1 MKFKINKANLN
12 SEHPKTNTID
22 QEPAERP
29 TLPTGPFK
37 PGEEERQG
45 SLLLFVPRN
54 PIGEVIDKMTGGYG
68 YSHLAID
75 CGEVDLPTGKRV
87 MIEATPALGVHTAF
101 QDQYGKRKFIR
112 IPLGKTGID
121 VDRYCDCIRSKLGE
135 KYSDEEILTLGL
147 VENPAKQICS
157 DLATV
162 CLPKEMLVSMARYYQ
177 AGFLHHLSLVL
188 VYGRLNKNFHLF
200 ISPNG
205 FSEYFGVP
213 KGTEL
218 DGPDQLAEPVLP
230 HQRMSTRRKT
240 NLWAVG
246 IAALCGLALLWLFK
260 KHYFSATRDDM

>member
-1 MKFKINKANLN
+1 MKLKNNKANLN
-12 SEHPKTNTID
+12 SQHPKTDYID
-22 QEPAERP
+22 QEPADRSN
-29 TLPTGPFK
+29 LPTGPFRL
-37 PGEEERQG
+37 GEEECKG

-75 CGEVDLPTGKRV
+75 CGEVDIPTGKRV
-87 MIEATPALGVHTAF
+87 MIEATPALGVHHAF

-112 IPLGKTGID
+112 IPLRETGID
-121 VDRYCDCIRSKLGE
+121 VDQYCDCIRSKLGE

-162 CLPKEMLVSMARYYQ
+162 CLPKEMLVSMARYYET
-177 AGFLHHLSLVL
+177 GFLHHLSLVL

-213 KGTEL
+213 LGTEL

-230 HQRMSTRRKT
+230 NQQISTSRKT
-240 NLWAVG
+240 NLLTVG

-260 KHYFSATRDDM
+260 KRHFSATRNDI